1 MPIVVEYLQSATYQA
16 QGDLQKI
23 YRDAP
28 RWLLTPFADALELIE
43 NCLEDDTLLVAH
55 LNDRLLGAARL
66 QRHDSV
72 WELSHLCVRKATR
85 RRGLAEQLIRQAQ
98 KSARQAGCEL
108 RLLAT
113 AEPPEV
119 QALAAKLQ
127 VPLQVNAAA
136 KAEQGQA

>member
-1 MPIVVEYLQSATYQA
+1 MPIVVEFLQSATYQDQA
-16 QGDLQKI
+16 DLQKI

-28 RWLLTPFADALELIE
+28 SWLFTPFADAVHLVES
-43 NCLEDDTLLVAH
+43 CLEEGALFVARF
-55 LNDRLLGAARL
+55 NDRLVAAARL
-66 QRHDSV
+66 QRQDAIWS
-72 WELSHLCVRKATR
+72 LSHLCVRNPTR
-85 RRGLAEQLIRQAQ
+85 RRGFAEQLISEAQ

-127 VPLQVNAAA
+127 MQLVLYSAVNAEHGSA
-136 KAEQGQA
+136 